1 MIATITVTTI
11 KTTATKLN
19 KGLNR
24 MTLKRTLLAC
34 SLLCGTAFAYAEKS
48 EDPKIQVSN
57 ISHKSELAKRPVLK
71 LTDAQLEEIAS
82 DDNYDPSHSENVYSL
97 YMTDIGYG
105 KSDQYIDGIVR
116 FALQSDYDRYVMVVK
131 DKADNNLISKEV
143 SKELLKSLKNAKD
156 NKTFDT
162 TFKANFLVELDNKI
176 ALEFVSKKYP
186 DLKDQAKNRPAHI
199 NNFNVHDYFSQKF
212 AIYLRTVENRFQ
224 NTVSPY
230 EQKDWADRAYI
241 TPTTTIY
248 RTVSESHLKP
258 KLRSIVANEVRYG
271 ELTEHEKVLIMW
283 WMDQLK

>member
-1 MIATITVTTI
+1 
-11 KTTATKLN
+11 
-19 KGLNR
+19 

-34 SLLCGTAFAYAEKS
+34 TLLCGTAFAYAEKS

-57 ISHKSELAKRPVLK
+57 VSGKSELSKRPVLI
-71 LTDAQLEEIAS
+71 LTDDQLEEIVS
-82 DDNYDPSHSENVYSL
+82 DDNYDPSHSENIYSL

-105 KSDQYIDGIVR
+105 KSDQYVDGIVR

-131 DKADNNLISKEV
+131 DKAENKLITKEA

-176 ALEFVSKKYP
+176 ALEFVAKKYP
-186 DLKDQAKNRPAHI
+186 DLKSQAQNRPAHV
-199 NNFNVHDYFSQKF
+199 NKFNVHDYFSQKF
-212 AIYLRTVENRFQ
+212 AVYLRTVEGRFQ

-258 KLRSIVANEVRYG
+258 KLRFIVANEVRYG